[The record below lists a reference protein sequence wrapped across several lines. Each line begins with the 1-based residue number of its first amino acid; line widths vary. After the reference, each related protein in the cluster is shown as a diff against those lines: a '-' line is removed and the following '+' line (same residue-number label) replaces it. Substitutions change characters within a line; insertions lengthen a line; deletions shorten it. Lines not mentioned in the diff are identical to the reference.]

1 MVLPDLAC
9 PRCGDQ
15 VDPLSL
21 PRVPGSEDRPTVLV
35 ATVPERQAVQRE
47 NTRTA
52 EIAKPPA
59 TEQAKVALPSI
70 DNVVQW
76 YADTKRLYE
85 GLTDTEAELV
95 LNLRSVRQ
103 MRQLLGTT
111 LGLIEDPQGERD
123 AAPAA
128 STAPAPIRE
137 PDPMPTPRE
146 QPAAEPIPTGRLS
159 LGPAHPDYAIALSRA
174 ATASDG
180 RWTTRRAWTAGSPTA
195 RTWRRAG
202 AVAATGRGSRRGG
215 RNEAR
220 TASPRRRGGAAAGAA
235 AAGRLRRGYDRA
247 RHRRP
252 ARRRRR

>member
-1 MVLPDLAC
+1 
-9 PRCGDQ
+9 
-15 VDPLSL
+15 
-21 PRVPGSEDRPTVLV
+21 VLV

-159 LGPAHPDYAIALSRA
+159 LGPAHPDYAPRPVTSGDGKRWALDYA
-174 ATASDG
+174 ACVDCGKSDRPHMAKG
-180 RWTTRRAWTAGSPTA
+180 RC
-195 RTWRRAG
+195 
-202 AVAATGRGSRRGG
+202 RGCYG
-215 RNEAR
+215 
-220 TASPRRRGGAAAGAA
+220 PWIK
-235 AAGRLRRGYDRA
+235 AGR
-247 RHRRP
+247 P
-252 ARRRRR
+252 Q